1 MHTRARLALL
11 VLRCLLLVFCCLP
24 LPAAVTA
31 MPRSYLAAAGGAN
44 VLLDNVDGDVID
56 ERLIGQFELGIG
68 THLGDRLLLEATF
81 GVLGAQQQEGT
92 IQPIYNPEDLLLP
105 ESARAYRL
113 EANPLMLRLRYARGG
128 MRTGYLKPE
137 FDAGVGLYSVTR
149 WLRPIPPFEPES
161 INELLAAFEV
171 GVSALLI
178 LDKNWMAVFGPRYT
192 LTQRSDLV
200 DDTNSLDGISILF
213 GLRFFLN
220 SPRDEPG
227 GAGTVGH
234 LRR

>member
-11 VLRCLLLVFCCLP
+11 AACCFLLP
-24 LPAAVTA
+24 RAATA
-31 MPRSYLAAAGGAN
+31 IPRSYLAAAGGAD

-92 IQPIYNPEDLLLP
+92 IQPIFDPEELLLP
-105 ESARAYRL
+105 ESVRAYRL

-137 FDAGVGLYSVTR
+137 FDVGLGLYSVTR

-213 GLRFFLN
+213 GLRFFLS

-227 GAGTVGH
+227 GAGTAG
-234 LRR
+234 RDSR

>member
-11 VLRCLLLVFCCLP
+11 ALCCTLLP
-24 LPAAVTA
+24 RTVTA
-31 MPRSYLAAAGGAN
+31 MPRSYLACAGGAD

-68 THLGDRLLLEATF
+68 THLSDRLLLEATF

-92 IQPIYNPEDLLLP
+92 ILPIFDPEELLLP
-105 ESARAYRL
+105 ESELAYRL
-113 EANPLMLRLRYARGG
+113 EANPLMVRLRYARGG

-137 FDAGVGLYSVTR
+137 FDVGMGLYSVTR
-149 WLRPIPPFEPES
+149 WLRSAPAVAPGS
-161 INELLAAFEV
+161 TNDLLAAFEV

-227 GAGTVGH
+227 GAGTVGRV
-234 LRR
+234 RR